1 MSLPLPNLDDRTYA
15 DLVEEA
21 RSLIPIECPEW
32 TDHNPSDTGIILI
45 ELLAWLTEMA
55 LYRVNRVTDKNVETF
70 LLLLNGPEWKLE
82 GDLQVAI
89 RQTVLDLQRHDR
101 AVSSKDFEELALAW
115 KSDSIEGK
123 VRRSR
128 CIPERNLS
136 QTDSVARTRKA
147 PGHISLVV
155 VPESIEKEPKPTQEL
170 TKALMEY
177 LDEWRLLTTRLHIV
191 APDYVHLKIR
201 AQLYLEDGA
210 NPLTVPDKA
219 IKEVE
224 NFFAPLNSQTYWEG
238 KGWPF
243 GQNVYISELYQLLD
257 RLPGVDYVRG
267 VNLEVSGATKT
278 EQLTDN
284 NNLTSIILNDNELV
298 AVQVDKNSF
307 TMMEQRGGE
316 WKPITNQAE

>member
-1 MSLPLPNLDDRTYA
+1 MPLPLPNLDDRTYT

-21 RSLIPIECPEW
+21 RSLIPSERPQW
-32 TDHNPSDTGIILI
+32 TDHNPSDIGIILI

-55 LYRVNRVTDKNVETF
+55 LYRVNRVTDKNYETF
-70 LLLLNGPEWKLE
+70 LKLLNGPEWKLE
-82 GDLQVAI
+82 GDLKTAI
-89 RQTVLDLQRHDR
+89 RETVLDLRKPDR
-101 AVSSKDFEELALAW
+101 AVSCEDFEKLALAW
-115 KSDSIEGK
+115 KSDKGH

-210 NPLTVPDKA
+210 NPFTVPDKA

-224 NFFAPLNSQTYWEG
+224 NFFAPLNSHTYWDGE
-238 KGWPF
+238 GWPF

-278 EQLTDN
+278 KQLTDN

-298 AVQVDKNSF
+298 AVQVDNNSF
-307 TMMEQRGGE
+307 TIMEQRGGE
-316 WKPITNQAE
+316 WKPINNQAE